1 MSTEQSVDPH
11 LIEQTKQQIR
21 GLVVEIAQLAKQELT
36 AREFYGAFLDRVVSA
51 LAAIGGAVWAVGEHG
66 GIELQYQ
73 INLHETKLAENQQNL
88 ARHGALLQRAMTSGE
103 GALVGPHSGE
113 GDEGQAA
120 NPTDFLLILGPLMV
134 DKDARGVV
142 EIFQRPG
149 AAPTTQRGYLKFL
162 LQMCDL
168 ASDYLKTR
176 QLRHFTDRQTLWN
189 QLESFSR
196 NAHTSLHPREAAY
209 TIANEGRRLIECDRV
224 SVAIR
229 KGKKCSIEAVSGQ
242 DTFDRRSNTISLLNR
257 LATAVVATGEPLWYS
272 GDTSNLAPQ
281 VEEAVQEYV
290 DDSHSKHVAVL
301 PLKRPADPNDEKDQ
315 PEPIGALIVEQI
327 EDARP
332 REGMVQR
339 VNVVCDH
346 SSLALANALEHNNL
360 FLLPVWRALGK
371 ATWVVKARTLPKTI
385 AITVAVLVVITA
397 FCVIPVDFTL
407 TSDGKL
413 QPVAQRDVFA
423 AVEGRVIEVKVKHGD
438 EVEAGETLLVLENPD
453 LEVALADTTGKLQ
466 EARKGLASTS
476 NRLSGR
482 GHSPT
487 DELEREKAESERVQ
501 YIQRVQSL
509 TLQLELLLA
518 KKEKLNVTSP
528 IKGVITTW
536 DPTQELLTRPVRPGE
551 VLLTVADPA
560 GEWQIELHTAE
571 DRMGHITQAMKEM
584 GDEPLDVTYHLATEP
599 GTNYE
604 GHVVEV
610 HQSAEVRGDEG
621 NTVLIKVAIDEQQHA
636 DLNKI
641 GAGVKAR
648 LVCGRRSVGYWLF
661 HDAIDFVSS
670 RVLFPMNL

>member
-51 LAAIGGAVWAVGEHG
+51 LAAVGGAVWAVGDHG

-73 INLHETKLAENQQNL
+73 INLHETRLAENQQDL
-88 ARHGALLQRAMTSGE
+88 ARHGALLQRALTSGE

-142 EIFQRPG
+142 EVFQRPG

-229 KGKKCSIEAVSGQ
+229 KGKKCTIEAVSGQ

-301 PLKRPADPNDEKDQ
+301 PLQRPADPNDEKDQ

-327 EDARP
+327 EDAKP

-371 ATWVVKARTLPKTI
+371 ATWVVKARTLPKTL
-385 AITVAVLVVITA
+385 AITAAVLVVITA
-397 FCVIPVDFTL
+397 FCVVPVDFTL

-413 QPVAQRDVFA
+413 QPAAQRDVFA

-438 EVEAGETLLVLENPD
+438 HVEEGQTLLVLENPD
-453 LEVALADTTGKLQ
+453 LEVAITDTTGKLQ
-466 EARKGLASTS
+466 EAQKGLRSTS

-482 GHSPT
+482 GYTPS
-487 DELEREKAESERVQ
+487 DEMEREKAESERVQ
-501 YIQRVQSL
+501 YRQRVASL
-509 TLQLELLLA
+509 TLQLNLLLE
-518 KKEKLNVTSP
+518 KKEKMKVTSP

-551 VLLTVADPA
+551 VLLTVADPS

-571 DRMGHITQAMKEM
+571 DRMGHITRAMKAR
-584 GDEPLDVTYHLATEP
+584 GDEPLEVTYHLATEP
-599 GTNYE
+599 GKNYV
-604 GHVVEV
+604 GHVTEV

-621 NTVLIKVAIDEQQHA
+621 NTVLIKVAIDELQHA

-648 LVCGRRSVGYWLF
+648 LHCGRRSVGYWLF
-661 HDAIDFVSS
+661 HDAIDFISS
-670 RVLFPMNL
+670 RVLFPLNM